1 MGLSGS
7 GMVGIDWIDLA
18 QVAGTCICG
27 NETAISIKYGDFLD
41 YARTGQLLKKDS
53 VPWIK

>member
-7 GMVGIDWIDLA
+7 GMVGMDWIDLA

-27 NETAISIKYGDFLD
+27 NEPSGSIKCGDFLD
-41 YARTGQLLKKDS
+41 YARTG
-53 VPWIK
+53 

>member
-41 YARTGQLLKKDS
+41 YARTG
-53 VPWIK
+53 